1 MSENEDPVSR
11 ALGVARGVLAPPV
24 MLSSCPIRHDA
35 ADDHGI
41 GWENSFENLAAG
53 LRS

>member
-11 ALGVARGVLAPPV
+11 ALGVARGVLAPTV
-24 MLSSCPIRHDA
+24 MLSNRPIPCDA
-35 ADDHGI
+35 ADDHAI
-41 GWENSFENLAAG
+41 GWENSFENLAAV